1 MQMNTEFLS
10 GIAEEVK
17 TAWQELISEAEL
29 KAGDLVVLGCSSSEI
44 IGESIGKS
52 SSLSVGYTVIKA
64 SKEILDPLGIDLAVQ
79 ACEHLNRS
87 LVVENSVA
95 EKHKLETVFVVP
107 VADAGGS
114 AATAAYAQAEDPV
127 VVSGIKAVAGIDIG
141 DTFIGMHVKSVQ
153 IPLRLSTKRIGKA
166 HLSALKSRLARIGGE
181 RAQYKFDR
189 AAYERELADALEDDN
204 SANA

>member
-17 TAWQELISEAEL
+17 TAWQELISEADL

-44 IGESIGKS
+44 IGESIGKN
-52 SSLSVGYTVIKA
+52 SSLIVGYTVIKA
-64 SKEILDPLGIDLAVQ
+64 SKEIIDPLGIDLAVQ

-87 LVVENSVA
+87 LVVEHSVA

-107 VADAGGS
+107 VANAGGS

-127 VVSGIKAVAGIDIG
+127 VVSGIKAAAGC
-141 DTFIGMHVKSVQ
+141 T
-153 IPLRLSTKRIGKA
+153 
-166 HLSALKSRLARIGGE
+166 
-181 RAQYKFDR
+181 
-189 AAYERELADALEDDN
+189 
-204 SANA
+204 